1 MHLGLK
7 LKTYHQSAKHRC
19 KTLAQ
24 DAKKKGGAGGMAAL
38 CLVKIILHFTK
49 STLSYKVV

>member
-24 DAKKKGGAGGMAAL
+24 DAKKKGGGGGYGCTL
-38 CLVKIILHFTK
+38 PGKNH
-49 STLSYKVV
+49 STLY

>member
-24 DAKKKGGAGGMAAL
+24 DAKKGGRGRMAAL